1 MPITMPKRLLHI
13 LSQRPGRSGSGVFL
27 EAMVREA
34 ARRGYRQHAVVVGP
48 TGTSHGELPP
58 LLPEEL
64 TPIVFPNPV
73 APFPA
78 PGNSDVMPYASSVF
92 SELSE
97 HQIEQYLEACRQ
109 VLIQVRETFQPD
121 LVHAHHLWLLTG
133 LARSV
138 FSAARMVA
146 TSHNAELRQMI
157 RAPWLVPALLPGIR
171 AIDRVCVL
179 TPRSHRDT
187 VEAYGVDPARIAITG
202 AGYRP
207 DLFHSGNTSRR
218 ELAAILRR
226 DHGIELP
233 LHPDGEPRRTI
244 TFIGRLS
251 SSKGLPYLLAAIE
264 QLTDRDCT
272 LLLVGA
278 SGSGDDGTRMD
289 ALVARAGPR
298 VQHLGAMPQQAVSLV
313 LRCSDLFVLPSLF
326 EGLPLVMLEAAA
338 CGCPCLVAALPT
350 IASWAPETWR
360 DTGCFELIPPLGTT
374 EADRPIPADVPRYVN
389 SLAGGI
395 ARFLDQPPSAENR
408 LRLALLATE
417 HSWARVFDRY
427 EEVYAEVLA

>member
-1 MPITMPKRLLHI
+1 
-13 LSQRPGRSGSGVFL
+13 
-27 EAMVREA
+27 MVREA
-34 ARRGYRQHAVVVGP
+34 AARGYRQHAVVVGP
-48 TGTSHGELPP
+48 AGTSHHELPP
-58 LLPEEL
+58 LGSAEL
-64 TPIVFPNPV
+64 TPIVFPNDV
-73 APFPA
+73 ATFPA
-78 PGNSDVMPYASSVF
+78 PGNSDVMPYNTSVF

-97 HQIEQYLEACRQ
+97 LQIEQYLEACRRA
-109 VLIQVRETFQPD
+109 LIEVRDRFQPD

-138 FSAARMVA
+138 FGSAKMVA

-207 DLFHSGNTSRR
+207 DLFHLGNESRR
-218 ELAAILRR
+218 ELAAKLRH

-233 LHPDGEPRRTI
+233 QHPDGEPQALI

-251 SSKGLPYLLAAIE
+251 SSKGLPYLLAAVE
-264 QLTDRDCT
+264 QLADLDCH

-278 SGSGDDGTRMD
+278 SGSGDDGARMD
-289 ALVARAGPR
+289 TLVAQAGPR
-298 VQHLGAMPQQAVSLV
+298 VHHLGAMPQQAVSLV

-338 CGCPCLVAALPT
+338 CGCPCLVAGLPT

-360 DTGCFELIPPLGTT
+360 ATGCFELIPPLVTT
-374 EADRPIPADVPRYVN
+374 EADRPNLADVPRYVQ

-395 ARFLDQPPSAENR
+395 ARFFEKPPAAASR
-408 LRLALLATE
+408 QRLAQLATE
-417 HSWARVFDRY
+417 HSWAQVFERY
-427 EEVYAEVLA
+427 QEVYSQLLA